1 MFSIENRARQPA
13 KGALGKSEYVMLGV
27 CFQGIDNLSYIAI
40 CLTECFTYPGIGNTA
55 LCSPRRVMNAVYS

>member
-27 CFQGIDNLSYIAI
+27 LS
-40 CLTECFTYPGIGNTA
+40 
-55 LCSPRRVMNAVYS
+55 RHR